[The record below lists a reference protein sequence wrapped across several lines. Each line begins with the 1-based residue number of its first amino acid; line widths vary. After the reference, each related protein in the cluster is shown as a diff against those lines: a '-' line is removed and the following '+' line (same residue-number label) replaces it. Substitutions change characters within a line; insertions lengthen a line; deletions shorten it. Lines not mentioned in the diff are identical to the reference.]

1 MRILQVNTTDIM
13 GGAARAAYRLN
24 LGLRAL
30 GQQSGMFVARRAG
43 TDPEVVLF
51 TPPSSLGER
60 IVPRLRG
67 VSVYLDYARY
77 NRSRPSGY
85 ELFRTDRNQYT
96 GTVLKQLPSCDVMNL
111 HWIADFIDYASF
123 FSGIPNHIPLV
134 WTLHDMNPF
143 TGGCHYDAGC
153 GCFRASCGQCPQLGS
168 SSPRDLS
175 ERTWRRKR
183 EVFGR
188 ISPQRLHIVTP
199 SRWLAQ
205 EVRNSSLMSR
215 FPVSVIPNSLDTD
228 AFSPLDKVMARTA
241 LGLPLDARAVLFIS
255 ESTTKERKGFVYLAQ
270 ALSALA
276 DLPGIHLVSL
286 GRGMPSVDTSIP
298 HLHLGS
304 LDSDRLL
311 ALAYSA
317 ADLFVIPSLQD
328 NLPNTVLESFACGT
342 PVVGFDVGGIPDM
355 VRPGETG
362 MLTPLRDSAGLGN
375 AIRSLLLN
383 PALRA
388 GLSANCRRVAVEEYS
403 PAVQAQRYLDLYRSL
418 TGKD

>member
-276 DLPGIHLVSL
+276 DLARDPPRVPWQGHAVRGHLDPSSPPRFTGQRPPARPGIQC
-286 GRGMPSVDTSIP
+286 GRPVRDPVAAGQPAE
-298 HLHLGS
+298 H
-304 LDSDRLL
+304 
-311 ALAYSA
+311 SA
-317 ADLFVIPSLQD
+317 RILCLW
-328 NLPNTVLESFACGT
+328 NACGG
-342 PVVGFDVGGIPDM
+342 V
-355 VRPGETG
+355 
-362 MLTPLRDSAGLGN
+362 
-375 AIRSLLLN
+375 
-383 PALRA
+383 
-388 GLSANCRRVAVEEYS
+388 
-403 PAVQAQRYLDLYRSL
+403 
-418 TGKD
+418 